1 MEKVSIIVL
10 AYNAEKYIQ
19 ECLDSIINQTYK
31 NIEVII
37 IDDGSKD
44 NTKLIIENIAL
55 NDNRITVYSRSNK
68 GTYYS
73 RIDGYRKST
82 GKYIMY
88 VDSDDV
94 IELNMVEI
102 MYNAMIRNQ
111 SSIVHCQNKLYIDNN
126 IIESKKIF
134 TQEISLASND
144 LEPYFYDL
152 LYKTIECNP
161 VWKQLYSRDIL
172 SDIDG
177 ADKSFMY
184 GEDLYCNI
192 KAYQQMNKITFIP
205 EQLYIYRVNNS
216 GITRNRSKNNVLGKI
231 DDILCVYKYLFDS
244 VELFNIEA
252 KKYYKSIVALKIYY
266 YLTINLL
273 QLNSMSKK
281 EFIKYVNQVLSNN
294 IFKDIDCV
302 LVNDKNIYKE
312 LNINNR
318 FTKLCTSL
326 LVKRHLKSLYYVSK
340 YLYNPLKKIK
350 R

>member
-10 AYNAEKYIQ
+10 AYNTEKYIQ
-19 ECLDSIINQTYK
+19 ECLESIVNQTYK
-31 NIEVII
+31 NIEVIV

-44 NTKLIIENIAL
+44 NTKQIVENMSL
-55 NDNRITVYSRSNK
+55 NDNRIKLYSRSNK

-73 RIDGYRKST
+73 RIEGYKMST

-102 MYNAMIRNQ
+102 MYNAIIRNE
-111 SSIVHCQNKLYIDNN
+111 SSIVHCQNKLYIGDN

-134 TQEISLASND
+134 IEEINLSSND

-161 VWKQLYSRDIL
+161 VWKQLYARDVLI
-172 SDIDG
+172 DID
-177 ADKSFMY
+177 DSNKSLMY

-216 GITRNRSKNNVLGKI
+216 GITRNRNKDNIIRKI
-231 DDILCVYKYLFDS
+231 DDVLYVYKYLFDS
-244 VELFNIEA
+244 VELFNIKAREH
-252 KKYYKSIVALKIYY
+252 YKSVVAFKIYY

-281 EFIKYVNQVLSNN
+281 EFIKYVNQVLSDNV
-294 IFKDIDCV
+294 FKDIDYA
-302 LVNDKNIYKE
+302 LINDKKNYKE
-312 LNINNR
+312 LNINNK

-326 LVKRHLKSLYYVSK
+326 LVKKNLKTLYYISK
-340 YLYNPLKKIK
+340 YIYNPLKKMK